1 VNNIKTEFAKRR
13 LFLSNGDNFYHVLSF
28 TQSRSDGSIYVSSP
42 DFLNSKF
49 LIFKEN
55 EGKIEF
61 FLTDSPGEG
70 KLSIHGSGMAKITP
84 NVHNL
89 VIHGNFLQDKTTN
102 TLGVRH
108 LFTIQLAEPK
118 FSPSSPA
125 LHRKSDFII
134 TSKSFKPS
142 IFIFFA
148 IPRIKDLSTSFQVHF
163 DIDDLE
169 SVPPEGGGGL
179 FELLYHNVFWF
190 AYRTKYMEVWPENS
204 FISYHD
210 GYLVPV
216 IIGIGDKKFK
226 AELRIPDYKLE
237 ESKLIIIM

>member
-1 VNNIKTEFAKRR
+1 MIDTNNDFSKRR
-13 LFLSNGDNFYHVLSF
+13 IFLYDEKNFYQVLSF
-28 TQSRSDGSIYVSSP
+28 TQSRLDGSIYVSFP

-89 VIHGNFLQDKTTN
+89 VIHGNFLQDKSNN

-125 LHRKSDFII
+125 LNRKSDFII
-134 TSKSFKPS
+134 TSKTFKPS
-142 IFIFFA
+142 VFIFFA
-148 IPRIKDLSTSFQVHF
+148 IPKIKDLSTSFLVHF

-169 SVPPEGGGGL
+169 TIPFDGGGGL
-179 FELLYHNVFWF
+179 FELLYHNIFWF
-190 AYRTKYMEVWPENS
+190 AYRTKHMEVWPKNC

-216 IIGIGDKKFK
+216 IIGVGDKKFK
-226 AELRIPDYKLE
+226 TELRIPDYKLE
-237 ESKLIIIM
+237 ESKLSIFL